1 MAGEIVTIQVG
12 QAGNQIA
19 GAFWTKICKEHGI
32 DPTNGKA
39 VDVVGDTNIFFNR
52 VGDKYIP
59 RSVVVD
65 LEPAVVANVREQ
77 FGTLFDPKAIVSGS
91 DGAGNNFAIG
101 FNKHG
106 AETLEQ
112 VMKVIE
118 QRVSETESIG
128 GFILV
133 HSCGGGTG
141 SGFGSKIL
149 QTIRGRYPKVPI
161 FTFSIFP
168 NPKISETV
176 VEPYNTILTLSNLIK
191 YASASIVLDNE
202 ALFEIA
208 KNKLEIENPSL
219 EDLNMII
226 AQGLTNVTAS
236 LRFSGTLNLDLGKL
250 VTNLVPFDDCHFL
263 MTSTSPLVQ
272 EGKESYEKLTI
283 KELSQQIFSD
293 DYVCAACKPSQ
304 GKYLASSVLFRGDV
318 KQSDINDAMAT
329 IKEQNAFV
337 NWIPTGFKISRSETA
352 PKDSALGLVSMSN
365 NSEIVSVF
373 ERSCATFD
381 RLWERKA
388 FAFWYTDEG
397 FEEKDI
403 EDARETVQKVI
414 DHYKAITE
422 ESA

>member
-12 QAGNQIA
+12 QAGNQIS

-39 VDVVGDTNIFFNR
+39 IDVIGDTNIFFNR

-65 LEPAVVANVREQ
+65 LEPAVVENVREK
-77 FGTLFDPKAIVSGS
+77 FGTLFDPKAIVSGA

-101 FNKHG
+101 YNQHG

-112 VMKVIE
+112 VMRVIE

-149 QTIRGRYPKVPI
+149 RTVRERYPKVPI

-168 NPKISETV
+168 SPKISETV
-176 VEPYNTILTLSNLIK
+176 VEPYNSVLTLSNLIK

-208 KNKLEIENPSL
+208 ENVLEIENPSL
-219 EDLNMII
+219 EDLNGII
-226 AQGLTNVTAS
+226 AQGLTNLTAS

-263 MTSTSPLVQ
+263 MTSTAPLVQ
-272 EGKESYEKLTI
+272 EGKESYEKLTV
-283 KELSQQIFSD
+283 KELSQKVFSD
-293 DYVCAACKPSQ
+293 EYMCAASKPTQ

-329 IKEQNAFV
+329 IKEQNTFV
-337 NWIPTGFKISRSETA
+337 NWIPTGFKISRSET
-352 PKDSALGLVSMSN
+352 PPRDSALGIVMMAN
-365 NSEIVSVF
+365 NSEIVTVF
-373 ERSCATFD
+373 ERICATFD

-388 FAFWYTDEG
+388 FAHWYTDAG
-397 FEEKDI
+397 FEEKDLD
-403 EDARETVQKVI
+403 DARESIQKVV
-414 DHYKAITE
+414 DHYKALTE

>member
-1 MAGEIVTIQVG
+1 MAGEIVAIQVG

-39 VDVVGDTNIFFNR
+39 VEIQGDTNVFFNR

-65 LEPAVVANVREQ
+65 LEPAVVENVREQ
-77 FGTLFDPKAIVSGS
+77 FGTLFDPKAIVSGA

-101 FNKHG
+101 FNQHG
-106 AETLEQ
+106 AETLEN
-112 VMKVIE
+112 VMRVVE

-128 GFILV
+128 GFILM

-149 QTIRGRYPKVPI
+149 RTVRERYPKVPI

-202 ALFEIA
+202 ALFDIA
-208 KNKLEIENPSL
+208 EKKLEIENPSL
-219 EDLNMII
+219 EDLNGVI
-226 AQGLTNVTAS
+226 ANVLTNITAS

-250 VTNLVPFDDCHFL
+250 VTNLVPFNDAHFL
-263 MTSTSPLVQ
+263 ITSSSPLVQ
-272 EGKESYEKLTI
+272 EGKESYEKLTV
-283 KELSQQIFSD
+283 KDLSLQIFND
-293 DYVCAACKPSQ
+293 EFICAACKPTQ

-318 KQSDINDAMAT
+318 KQSDVNDAMAT
-329 IKEQNAFV
+329 IKEQNSFV
-337 NWIPTGFKISRSETA
+337 NWIPTGFKISRSEMA
-352 PKDSALGLVSMSN
+352 PKDSALGLVMMGN
-365 NSEIVSVF
+365 NSEIVTVF
-373 ERSCATFD
+373 ERLCATFD

-388 FAFWYTDEG
+388 FAHWYTDNG

-403 EDARETVQKVI
+403 DEARATVQRVI
-414 DHYKAITE
+414 DLYKSLTE
-422 ESA
+422 EGA